1 MLQVQ
6 AVDDSSPRQINSL
19 HSNFT
24 GRIENQPLHYRN
36 TDARILAA
44 VRDDA
49 DQAGEA
55 AAKA

>member
-6 AVDDSSPRQINSL
+6 VVDDSLPRQIDSR
-19 HSNFT
+19 HSDFT

-36 TDARILAA
+36 TDAGILAA
-44 VRDDA
+44 VRDCDA
-49 DQAGEA
+49 LTGEA

>member
-6 AVDDSSPRQINSL
+6 VVDDSSPRQINSL
-19 HSNFT
+19 RSNFT

-36 TDARILAA
+36 TDARIFPA